1 MSNSFYDT
9 TVGQYIS
16 KLTGGSAPKG
26 GSSGGGGSR
35 SSGGEK
41 YKVKQVSFNNAP
53 HEFTMYLDNGTQ
65 TLGLNPQAIVYM
77 TIDDSLS
84 KWYIT
89 GELVIEYSYE
99 HVENGPLFAKD
110 LDDYI
115 FRNDGFDFLKV
126 CILPTDAVKWNS
138 SSTKHSEGTDN
149 FHYADLPQHL
159 LELNLW
165 LSIYNVEDLETPV
178 DGDMLK
184 TIVRY
189 KKFYFRDYRYQKMLT
204 TIPEYSSALSPE
216 LASVPTTAP
225 DEARSLLTGKILR
238 EIIKK
243 LEVEDGLNRTA
254 LDIPSPKA
262 DQWDEGGTAI
272 FVTTGAT
279 ETMTELVDYVLE
291 RHVAKEGTTYQIS
304 GGNTQIIN
312 ANGQALAASAG
323 AGITGA
329 SNTVTPAPTG
339 PQQLSTTPTT
349 TGNPQPDTVGAA
361 PPPGSAGSRNLLDL
375 QSKDQ
380 GDVNMTR
387 YLASLGY
394 PETGFSAKEAYSNA
408 YNGIDKNGNL
418 LQPGTNGFNRV
429 VYDKVTKEGKTVE
442 QAHKEGAD
450 WGFYQINDGNE
461 NRQMRRAGYGDLN
474 LQEGS
479 AADQTQKMGF
489 YVDNVLD
496 KDPRYAG
503 VSADIRSGNFAAAD
517 KKLNGKWGSL
527 PGGNMD
533 PARRAAGTGAKTYST
548 NLKPEVAADLRKTAQ
563 AVQDIR
569 AGKRDDIVAKAT
581 GTQPVPMPNMA
592 QTATPSANTDPRA
605 PGSIGRNSS
614 LYENIPTSTS
624 IHDVCLL
631 SMARGPEVGEYGY
644 FTLQPL
650 SKYFDG
656 AGKSGNGPGPLQ
668 FEHFYLQTPT
678 GPAGANASKAG
689 YLAPI
694 KEKTSVGSKATE
706 IRDLSIGGRVTIKN
720 YKFVDV
726 AAEFNSQNFKTRAV
740 CSFDFK
746 SRNYSIDFESNTVE
760 LARKFMAEH
769 YIDKV
774 FTGQGER
781 EEKFL
786 ININKDKKDKKNI
799 EYVPSVYGGNQ
810 RQQLVDGIHHLL
822 YNGVFQNA
830 CINFDILGQTWRE
843 PGTFIGIDRPSGGDL
858 TSTFDTRFCGQW
870 FVIKVVHR
878 FTRAAYFNNI
888 TAVRIHRHTP
898 LEFKFKD
905 F

>member
-1 MSNSFYDT
+1 MSGRFFNSQL
-9 TVGQYIS
+9 GQVQSKIS
-16 KLTGGSAPKG
+16 GNTPSNNGGNA
-26 GSSGGGGSR
+26 
-35 SSGGEK
+35 EK
-41 YKVKQVSFNNAP
+41 YKVKQVSFNNAA
-53 HEFTMYLDNGTQ
+53 HDFTMYLDNGTQ
-65 TLGLNPQAIVYM
+65 TLGLNPQAIVYL

-89 GELVIEYSYE
+89 GELVVEYSYE
-99 HVENGPLFAKD
+99 HVENGPLFSKD
-110 LDDYI
+110 LDEYV
-115 FRNDGFDFLKV
+115 FRNDGFDFLKI
-126 CILPTDAVKWNS
+126 CITPTDPVTWNS
-138 SSTKHSEGTDN
+138 ETSKHNAGTDN

-184 TIVRY
+184 TIIRY

-216 LASVPTTAP
+216 LVGVPTTAP

-238 EIIKK
+238 EVIKK
-243 LEVEDGLNRTA
+243 LDVEDEKLKRTA

-262 DQWDEGGTAI
+262 DEWDEGGTAL

-279 ETMTELVDYVLE
+279 ETMSELVDYVLE
-291 RHVAKEGTTYQIS
+291 KHVAKEGTTYQIS

-312 ANGQALAASAG
+312 ANGQALASSAA
-323 AGITGA
+323 AGIVGT
-329 SNTVTPAPTG
+329 SNTVTNQPSG

-349 TGNPQPDTVGAA
+349 TGNPKPDTISGPQEPGA
-361 PPPGSAGSRNLLDL
+361 AGSRNLLNL
-375 QSKDQ
+375 QSTDT

-418 LQPGTNGFNRV
+418 IPPGNSGFNRV

-474 LQEGS
+474 LQEGT
-479 AADQTQKMGF
+479 AAEQTQKMGF
-489 YVDNVLD
+489 YIDNVLD

-503 VSADIRSGNFAAAD
+503 VASDIRSGNFAAAD

-533 PARRAAGTGAKTYST
+533 PARRAAGTGAST
-548 NLKPEVAADLRKTAQ
+548 WSKNLSPAQRADLQKTAQ

-592 QTATPSANTDPRA
+592 QTAIPSANTDPRA

-624 IHDVCLL
+624 IHDVCILAI
-631 SMARGPEVGEYGY
+631 ARGPEVGDHGY
-644 FTLQPL
+644 FTLKPL
-650 SKYFDG
+650 GSYFEG

-678 GPAGANASKAG
+678 GPDGVNASSAG

-694 KEKTSVGSKATE
+694 KEKTAVGSKAFE
-706 IRDLSIGGRVTIKN
+706 IKDLSIGGRATIKN

-726 AAEFNSQNFKTRAV
+726 AAEFNSQSFKTRAV

-760 LARKFMAEH
+760 MARKFMAEH

-774 FTGQGER
+774 YTGQGER

-786 ININKDKKDKKNI
+786 ININQDKKNKKNVD
-799 EYVPSVYGGNQ
+799 YVPSLHGGNQ

-830 CINFDILGQTWRE
+830 CINFDILGQTYRE

-858 TSTFDTRFCGQW
+858 QSTFDTRFCGQW
-870 FVIKVVHR
+870 FVIKVVHY
-878 FTRAAYFNNI
+878 FTREAYFNNI

-898 LEFKFKD
+898 LAVKFKD